1 MACGIQIH
9 ILTSARKISFYL
21 RRATLERLLHFGI
34 LYFYISWQLCS
45 RVSQVQVAACIL
57 ELFFSLPPDTKNLCE
72 RKTDA
77 LFQPIR
83 KKVRCYHW
91 HDQLRP
97 IWLFPLLSC
106 IALGFWAEQDQLQP
120 KKNNLTRDS
129 SNNYNQLA
137 ISFSFSSMP

>member
-1 MACGIQIH
+1 MSLVNVSWSKLRCMAQPAGQDRAMACGIQIH

-34 LYFYISWQLCS
+34 LDFYISWQLCS

-83 KKVRCYHW
+83 KKVRCYH
-91 HDQLRP
+91 
-97 IWLFPLLSC
+97 
-106 IALGFWAEQDQLQP
+106 
-120 KKNNLTRDS
+120 
-129 SNNYNQLA
+129 
-137 ISFSFSSMP
+137 